1 MVHSAA
7 CINSMGLQL
16 FLFNLLQQT
25 YSVNGKKQFRCIPN
39 EILLLSRNQL
49 FFFSFLLERPPFPI
63 PMVSLPTVTVSI
75 HIQAPNLL
83 DDWDSPHHAPP
94 HLLPLLFWP
103 SMHKQLQAGE
113 CNLPSIAKAYIATWP
128 LLVAL

>member
-1 MVHSAA
+1 
-7 CINSMGLQL
+7 
-16 FLFNLLQQT
+16 
-25 YSVNGKKQFRCIPN
+25 
-39 EILLLSRNQL
+39 
-49 FFFSFLLERPPFPI
+49 
-63 PMVSLPTVTVSI
+63 MVSLPTVTVSI

-94 HLLPLLFWP
+94 HLLHTFLAFDAQTTP
-103 SMHKQLQAGE
+103 AGE